1 MQRFSASSSSGSTG
15 ASSPAASS
23 SSEDSGEEPP
33 CKRVRTVE
41 AENKMPV
48 LRNLDWNQ
56 LQSLEIERTSH
67 CLTNFICFEM
77 LFSGILWNHY
87 VFFGPYHNYNPPKSF
102 FEFLLSWSWPKAQK
116 TEGARPFTNNM
127 AKILKGSKGLWR
139 SLVARWI
146 AKDTFL

>member
-56 LQSLEIERTSH
+56 LQSLEIERISH

-77 LFSGILWNHY
+77 LFSGIL
-87 VFFGPYHNYNPPKSF
+87 
-102 FEFLLSWSWPKAQK
+102 
-116 TEGARPFTNNM
+116 
-127 AKILKGSKGLWR
+127 
-139 SLVARWI
+139 
-146 AKDTFL
+146 